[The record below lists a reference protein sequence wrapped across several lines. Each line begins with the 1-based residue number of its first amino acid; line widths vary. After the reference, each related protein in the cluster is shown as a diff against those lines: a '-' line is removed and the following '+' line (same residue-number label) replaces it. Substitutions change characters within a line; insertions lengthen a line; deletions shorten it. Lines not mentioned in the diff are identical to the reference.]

1 MRTGFRIR
9 KGTLMS
15 RADGMD
21 DVLTRTR
28 ECWEK
33 RHADCYGERF
43 VPTWLIC
50 DCKCHRFQRAVE
62 RQQDR
67 E

>member
-1 MRTGFRIR
+1 
-9 KGTLMS
+9 MS
-15 RADGMD
+15 EQSMV
-21 DVLTRTR
+21 VLTITR
-28 ECWEK
+28 ECWER

-50 DCKCHRFQRAVE
+50 DCKCHRVQRAI
-62 RQQDR
+62 DPDWLYR